1 MQQLIK
7 HLEKLPVSLQRLR
20 QAAPAHCKVV
30 LYDKLPNTLRAMFG
44 DKTCVILLYQLH
56 SNSGRA
62 LDKTGHFCLVYKTA
76 KGGVRYFSSYG
87 LRPEQEIGLTHS
99 KGKLLRLL
107 GKNYS
112 YNTTVYQPT
121 RDTNTCAN
129 HCLIRSYMYR
139 LSPKS
144 YRNMMTKRVQ
154 LNSADDVATA
164 LCIPFLISDLVQRHR
179 TLQ

>member
-1 MQQLIK
+1 MQQLLT

-30 LYDKLPNTLRAMFG
+30 LYDKLPNTVNAMFG
-44 DKTCVILLYQLH
+44 DKSCVIILYQLH
-56 SNSGRA
+56 SKSGRA
-62 LDKTGHFCLVYKTA
+62 LDKTGHYSLVFRTPDGKL
-76 KGGVRYFSSYG
+76 RFFSSYA

-99 KGKLLRLL
+99 KSKLLRLL

-121 RDTNTCAN
+121 RDTNTCGL

-139 LSPKS
+139 LSPKA
-144 YRNMMTKRVQ
+144 YRNMMKKRVQ
-154 LNSADDVATA
+154 LNSADDIATA
-164 LCIPFLISDLVQRHR
+164 LCIPFLISDLVQKHR